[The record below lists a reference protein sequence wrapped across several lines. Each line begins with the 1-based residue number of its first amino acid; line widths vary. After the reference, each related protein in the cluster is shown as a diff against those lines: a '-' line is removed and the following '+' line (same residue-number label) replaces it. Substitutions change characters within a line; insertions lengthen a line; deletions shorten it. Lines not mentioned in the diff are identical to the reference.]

1 MLQQALSLSGY
12 ATVKELCPGNRCPAY
27 SPKQGNPVTH
37 LLFFSTDTAFLTT
50 ERKSCDKQ
58 IILLYNKASSKDR
71 NRKGAED
78 LKIKLESAELPETE
92 IIIRGD
98 VTGEEVVSLLQLLK
112 KRNSGK
118 LILYKEEEQ
127 YIVDA
132 DEIVYIEVSGSKVY
146 AYTKQDT
153 YEAKQKLYEIR
164 ELLGTRAFVQINK
177 SVIVNINCVKSIQAE
192 FSGNYRCRL
201 KNRKESLT
209 ISRKYFKEFK
219 DRI

>member
-1 MLQQALSLSGY
+1 M
-12 ATVKELCPGNRCPAY
+12 N
-27 SPKQGNPVTH
+27 
-37 LLFFSTDTAFLTT
+37 
-50 ERKSCDKQ
+50 
-58 IILLYNKASSKDR
+58 
-71 NRKGAED
+71 
-78 LKIKLESAELPETE
+78 IKLESAELPEPE
-92 IIIRGD
+92 VIIRGD
-98 VTGEEVVSLLQLLK
+98 VTSEEVVSLLQLLK

-132 DEIVYIEVSGSKVY
+132 DEIVYIEVSGNKVY

-153 YEAKQKLYEIR
+153 YEAKQKLYEIK
-164 ELLGTRAFVQINK
+164 ELLGGRSFAQINK

-192 FSGNYRCRL
+192 FSGNYRIKL

>member
-1 MLQQALSLSGY
+1 M
-12 ATVKELCPGNRCPAY
+12 
-27 SPKQGNPVTH
+27 
-37 LLFFSTDTAFLTT
+37 
-50 ERKSCDKQ
+50 
-58 IILLYNKASSKDR
+58 
-71 NRKGAED
+71 
-78 LKIKLESAELPETE
+78 KIKLESAELPETE
-92 IIIRGD
+92 VIIRGD

-112 KRNSGK
+112 KRSSGK

-132 DEIVYIEVSGSKVY
+132 DEIVFVEVSDNKVY

-153 YEAKQKLYEIR
+153 YEVKQKLYEIK
-164 ELLGTRAFVQINK
+164 ELLSGRSFAQINK
-177 SVIVNINCVKSIQAE
+177 SVMVNINCVKSIQAE
-192 FSGNYRCRL
+192 FSGNYRLKL

>member
-1 MLQQALSLSGY
+1 M
-12 ATVKELCPGNRCPAY
+12 
-27 SPKQGNPVTH
+27 
-37 LLFFSTDTAFLTT
+37 
-50 ERKSCDKQ
+50 
-58 IILLYNKASSKDR
+58 
-71 NRKGAED
+71 
-78 LKIKLESAELPETE
+78 KIKLESAELPETE
-92 IIIRGD
+92 VIIRGD
-98 VTGEEVVSLLQLLK
+98 VTSEEVVSLLQLLK

-127 YIVDA
+127 YIMDA
-132 DEIVYIEVSGSKVY
+132 DEIVYVEVSDNKVY

-153 YEAKQKLYEIR
+153 YEAKQKLYEIKD
-164 ELLGTRAFVQINK
+164 LLGGRSFAQINK

-192 FSGNYRCRL
+192 FSGNYRIKL

>member
-1 MLQQALSLSGY
+1 
-12 ATVKELCPGNRCPAY
+12 
-27 SPKQGNPVTH
+27 
-37 LLFFSTDTAFLTT
+37 
-50 ERKSCDKQ
+50 
-58 IILLYNKASSKDR
+58 
-71 NRKGAED
+71 

-92 IIIRGD
+92 VIIRGD

-112 KRNSGK
+112 KRSSGK

-132 DEIVYIEVSGSKVY
+132 DEIVFVEVSDNKVY

-153 YEAKQKLYEIR
+153 YEAKQKLYEIK
-164 ELLGTRAFVQINK
+164 ELLSGRSFAQINK
-177 SVIVNINCVKSIQAE
+177 SVMVNINCVKSIQAE
-192 FSGNYRCRL
+192 FSGNYRLKL

>member
-1 MLQQALSLSGY
+1 M
-12 ATVKELCPGNRCPAY
+12 E
-27 SPKQGNPVTH
+27 
-37 LLFFSTDTAFLTT
+37 
-50 ERKSCDKQ
+50 
-58 IILLYNKASSKDR
+58 
-71 NRKGAED
+71 GAEIM
-78 LKIKLESAELPETE
+78 KIRLESAELQETE
-92 IIIRGD
+92 VIIRGD
-98 VTGEEVVSLLQLLK
+98 VTSEEVVSLLQLLK

-132 DEIVYIEVSGSKVY
+132 DEIVFIEVSGSKVY
-146 AYTKQDT
+146 AYTRLDT
-153 YEAKQKLYEIR
+153 YEAKQKLYEIKDM
-164 ELLGTRAFVQINK
+164 LGGRSFAQINK

-192 FSGNYRCRL
+192 FSGNYRIKL